1 MSKLPHQIITNNEQA
16 LNQFLQNARESFI
29 SDNGMVQTFKAHVT
43 YDRKGDEQPLYCRK
57 VTVHVSA
64 LNIGGYKVNVGALNP
79 ENFFNEFNTSF
90 QRFCYSNDV
99 LTIDG
104 TDDFQTGKGDYKVC
118 ISL

>member
-1 MSKLPHQIITNNEQA
+1 MAKLPNHIITNNEQA

-29 SDNGMVQTFKAHVT
+29 SDNGTVQTFKAHVM
-43 YDRKGDEQPLYCRK
+43 YYRKGDEQPSYCRK

-90 QRFCYSNDV
+90 QRFSYSNEV

-104 TDDFQTGKGDYKVC
+104 TDDFQTGKWDYKVC

>member
-1 MSKLPHQIITNNEQA
+1 MAKLPQQIIANNEQA
-16 LNQFLQNARESFI
+16 LYQFLQNARESFI
-29 SDNGMVQTFKAHVT
+29 SDNGMVQTFKARVT

-57 VTVHVSA
+57 VTVHVST

-90 QRFCYSNDV
+90 QRFSYSNDV
-99 LTIDG
+99 LTIEGADYC
-104 TDDFQTGKGDYKVC
+104 QIGKGDYKVY